1 MIRNLL
7 KKIHTTCILLFFI
20 RKFIGESDLEFRVN
34 YVVVGL
40 FVLIVTVFALITGL
54 WLSAGFQK
62 QNYDTYE
69 ILMYEPVSGL
79 NEQAPVK
86 FNGVQVGYVQSIHL
100 NSKNPRQVIL
110 LTHIVEGTP
119 ISQSTVATL
128 MSQGITGV
136 TYIGLKAKTPHA
148 PLLKQLPGQLYPIIP
163 STPSLLVEVDAAIRG
178 LSNNIDTISASIEQ
192 ILSQQNIRL
201 FNQTL
206 THIDHIL
213 ANIDN
218 HAEDIGQILKNT
230 RIFSEHLPM
239 MVKNFNASTQTLTT
253 ASNEAT
259 QFFATG
265 TYAIQQW
272 SNQVIPSTFS
282 LVSQVGRVL
291 ANLEQMTNELQQQPS
306 LLIRGKVAPPLGPGE
321 Q

>member
-1 MIRNLL
+1 M
-7 KKIHTTCILLFFI
+7 
-20 RKFIGESDLEFRVN
+20 EFRVN

-40 FVLIVTVFALITGL
+40 FVLVVTVFALITGL

-110 LTHIVEGTP
+110 LTHIVAGTP

-148 PLLKQLPGQLYPIIP
+148 DRLKKLPGQLYPIIP

-192 ILSQQNIRL
+192 ILSPQNIRV
-201 FNQTL
+201 FNQSL
-206 THIDHIL
+206 LHINHIL

-218 HAEDIGQILKNT
+218 HADDIGHIIKNT
-230 RIFSEHLPM
+230 RLFSEHFPTM
-239 MVKNFNASTQTLTT
+239 INNFNASTKTLTA

-259 QFFATG
+259 QFFSTG

-306 LLIRGKVAPPLGPGE
+306 LLIHGKVTPPLGPGE
-321 Q
+321 E